1 MKLDLLISGLALI
14 AAFYIV
20 FLIGKWANDLLHK
33 EFKLNVELVEKDND
47 ALALALSGYYM
58 GLVLAIGG
66 CLVGPGGNLLS
77 DLIDLAI
84 YGPLSII
91 LINISWFVCDKLMLY
106 KFKINDELIRDR
118 NPGAGSVSAGVSIA
132 SGFIMFGAVQG
143 EGGNIW
149 TVIAFWG
156 MGQIMLIAS
165 GWFYNLIT
173 PYDLHDEIER
183 DNTAAG
189 VSFAGAII
197 SMGIVVGLAAES
209 DFESFAESVP
219 DYLFYS
225 AAGLVLLPLI
235 RLLTDKILL
244 PGVRLSSEIAE
255 QEKPNVGAAYIEAF
269 SYIAGAFIIYWC
281 I

>member
-1 MKLDLLISGLALI
+1 MKLDLLISGLILI

-20 FLIGKWANDLLHK
+20 FLIGKWVNDLLHK
-33 EFKLNVELVEKDND
+33 EFKLDVELVEKDND

-66 CLVGPGGNLLS
+66 CLVGPGAHLLS

-84 YGPLSII
+84 YGPLSIV

-106 KFKINDELIRDR
+106 KFKMSDELIRDR

-132 SGFIMFGAVQG
+132 SGFIIFGAVQG

-156 MGQIMLIAS
+156 MGQIMLIVS
-165 GWFYNLIT
+165 GWVYNLIT

-197 SMGIVVGLAAES
+197 SMGIVVGLAAAS